1 MKQFVGYLLRK
12 AAGKKVSPTIK
23 SVKPR
28 KDIKGSVKRVYR
40 DETSKRIDATTKVK
54 EKMATGKKMM
64 REAQK
69 ERKKLVDTGRAFQFK
84 GSKDTFAVRPG
95 ENPKKQY
102 KGLIKEDKPT
112 KKFKTGKQLE
122 AEKKARENRMGG
134 GMMGRRFGM
143 KSGTNPFKKETDV
156 DKIKKTFAPKGKN
169 LKPVDPKK
177 QKGLSKLPRAV
188 RNKMGYMKSG
198 GRA

>member
-1 MKQFVGYLLRK
+1 MSKFFL
-12 AAGKKVSPTIK
+12 GKLFSKGKVSPTIK
-23 SVKPR
+23 SVKPTT
-28 KDIKGSVKRVYR
+28 DIKGSVKRVYR

-54 EKMATGKKMM
+54 EKMKKGKQMM
-64 REAQK
+64 KEAQK

-84 GSKDTFAVRPG
+84 GSKDVFAVRPG
-95 ENPKKQY
+95 EKPEKFY
-102 KGLIKEDKPT
+102 KGLLKEDKPK

-122 AEKKARENRMGG
+122 AEKKARENKKGG

-143 KSGTNPFKKETDV
+143 KSGTPFKKETDV
-156 DKIKKTFAPKGKN
+156 EKIKKAFSPKGKN